1 MTLGEKISDLRKRKG
16 ISQEKLAELLDI
28 SRQAVTKWESGKG
41 NPDTE
46 NLIRLSEIF
55 GVSLDELCGKE
66 AEKPKKINYAPGHIL
81 CLLFP
86 CLHLCFQMSA
96 SQPVYRAGNL
106 YRRFLR
112 SSRV

>member
-1 MTLGEKISDLRKRKG
+1 MTLGEKILDLRKRKG

-55 GVSLDELCGKE
+55 GHRRHRLGRQNDHQADDPRRAVRIPSDH
-66 AEKPKKINYAPGHIL
+66 AEKKRKSRR
-81 CLLFP
+81 
-86 CLHLCFQMSA
+86 QKST
-96 SQPVYRAGNL
+96 RADIFFVL
-106 YRRFLR
+106 SRFLL
-112 SSRV
+112 

>member
-66 AEKPKKINYAPGHIL
+66 TE
-81 CLLFP
+81 
-86 CLHLCFQMSA
+86 
-96 SQPVYRAGNL
+96 
-106 YRRFLR
+106 
-112 SSRV
+112 